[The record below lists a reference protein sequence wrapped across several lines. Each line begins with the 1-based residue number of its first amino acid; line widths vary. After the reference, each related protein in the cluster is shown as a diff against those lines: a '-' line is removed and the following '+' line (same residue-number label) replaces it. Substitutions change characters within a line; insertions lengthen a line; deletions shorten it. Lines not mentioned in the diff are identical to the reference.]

1 MGTCIQRYGQ
11 AGRGGIGTHRIMGE
25 GTQKQPGQE
34 PDVGDTLD
42 EFFRSIREEG
52 SVRGVLGFS
61 VSLAAQQT
69 LKEGCKSVALRQ
81 LPKIKHQSNE
91 VPTK

>member
-1 MGTCIQRYGQ
+1 MVCNMGTCIQRYGQ
-11 AGRGGIGTHRIMGE
+11 TGRGGIGTHRIMGK

-34 PDVGDTLD
+34 PDVGNTFN

-52 SVRGVLGFS
+52 NVRDVFGLS

-69 LKEGCKSVALRQ
+69 LTNGGV
-81 LPKIKHQSNE
+81 
-91 VPTK
+91 

>member
-42 EFFRSIREEG
+42 EFFWSIREEG